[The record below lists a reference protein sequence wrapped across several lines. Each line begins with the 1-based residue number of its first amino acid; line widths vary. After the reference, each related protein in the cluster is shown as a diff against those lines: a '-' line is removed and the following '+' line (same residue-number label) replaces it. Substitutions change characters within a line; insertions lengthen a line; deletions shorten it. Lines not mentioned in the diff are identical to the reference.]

1 MFGPSPGN
9 NQRSASSPGRNIA
22 DVFANRFHQLIGRV
36 DGALTTVLRWPYLDL
51 FAVGPLDLTRN
62 ADLTLEEIDVTH
74 LECRSFAEAQT
85 PEGAQTDERREVRMS
100 LTQQLP
106 NLSGGGDRHRR

>member
-1 MFGPSPGN
+1 MDADLARKKPAVRVGSWPEH
-9 NQRSASSPGRNIA
+9 A
-22 DVFANRFHQLIGRV
+22 DVFANRFHQLIGHV
-36 DGALTTVLRWPYLDL
+36 VGALTTVPRWPYLDL

-106 NLSGGGDRHRR
+106 NLSGGWDRHRR